1 MRIDSP
7 DWWSKRGFGCLSLA
21 LSFAEIVVMWGDLAL
36 VQTQNKHSMHLLL
49 SVNSTAWLIGGLGSL
64 GFAVAG
70 LVSDSRRLTA
80 FVAVIVTI
88 AAFFICGIQMLV

>member
-1 MRIDSP
+1 MTTETAR
-7 DWWSKRGFGCLSLA
+7 WWSKRGFGCMSLA
-21 LSFAEIVVMWGDLAL
+21 FSLTEIVVMWGDLAL
-36 VQTQNKHSMHLLL
+36 VQTQDKHSLHLLP

-70 LVSDSRRLTA
+70 LVADSNRLTA

-88 AAFFICGIQMLV
+88 AAFFVCGLQMLV